1 MKDFQTYI
9 DLDYKRAFKII
20 ILMYHTIYLY
30 NSIG

>member
-20 ILMYHTIYLY
+20 IHIYHLLHLY